1 MEVYIMDE
9 QLKDIHLPHRD
20 GEPVFRI
27 GVIEGQ
33 EYIDFHVFGEF
44 SVLDSSEKTIISPT
58 TSDLKWRVKIK
69 ESKAGSERFRLI
81 LYESFHRKNIEEKL
95 QIAQQYDPD
104 ARIDIFGGNIF
115 LDDRKINN
123 NTKYV
128 IISGDYGSEMEAKK
142 DFKKFKPE
150 FNPSIIK
157 NTVKEPRGTIEFF
170 DAEYENSGEV
180 KNSFKVVPTKV
191 SNKTRLYGIRSF
203 DTVLQ
208 KEHFEDRVYN
218 GSLEFRL
225 DNNGKI
231 MVISEIPLESY
242 LKRVVFSE
250 IGTDL
255 PLEFS
260 KSLAIVSRSEVMAR
274 VEHKHPGD
282 PYDMCDWG
290 HCLRYYGTE
299 FEDKTIDSAVEET
312 RGQVIFT
319 NGSICDAYFNL
330 ICGGHTEDAKG
341 VWEMDEEP
349 QFHGK
354 YDWKKVPKEFNSL
367 QDEEVVRKWI
377 LSRPDAWCNLRGAEV
392 PKSLEK
398 YKKYFRWEVDY
409 ARQELEQLIYKKTG
423 EDIGILFDIVPLR
436 RGRSGRLKEIEL
448 IGSLKNYRIRDELNI
463 RETLAQSYLESSC
476 FIVEK
481 ELDQIGT
488 PISFTLVGAGQGHGV
503 GMCKTGGA
511 MMAIDGYKSEDILKH
526 YFEDCDIRSIYEK
539 KKDK

>member
-1 MEVYIMDE
+1 MEE
-9 QLKDIHLPHRD
+9 NLKDIHLNHIN
-20 GEPVFRI
+20 GEPIFRI
-27 GVIEGQ
+27 GIIEGQ
-33 EYIDFHVFGEF
+33 EFIDFNVLGEF
-44 SVLDSSEKTIISPT
+44 TVMDSSEKVIIPETNSR
-58 TSDLKWRVKIK
+58 LKWRVKIK

-81 LYESFHRKNIEEKL
+81 LYESFNRERIEEKL
-95 QIAQQYDPD
+95 KLTHQYDPD
-104 ARIDIFGGNIF
+104 AAIEILGGNIF
-115 LDDRKINN
+115 LDEQKINN

-128 IISGDYGSEMEAKK
+128 IISGEYASELEAKK

-150 FNPSIIK
+150 FNPSILK
-157 NTVKEPRGTIEFF
+157 DTVKEPRGILEFF
-170 DAEYENSGEV
+170 DAEYENSGES
-180 KNSFKVVPTKV
+180 KNFFKVIPSKTSTKT
-191 SNKTRLYGIRSF
+191 KLYNIHSY
-203 DTVLQ
+203 DEVLQ
-208 KEHFEDRVYN
+208 KEHYEDRVYN
-218 GSLEFRL
+218 SSLEFRI
-225 DNNGKI
+225 DNNGKL

-255 PLEFS
+255 PIEFS
-260 KSLAIVSRSEVMAR
+260 KSLAIVSRSEVLAR

-290 HCLRYYGTE
+290 HCLRYYGID
-299 FEDKTIDSAVEET
+299 FEDKNIDVAVEET

-319 NGSICDAYFNL
+319 KNVICDAYFNL

-354 YDWKKVPKEFNSL
+354 YDWKKVPKEFSSL

-377 LSRPDAWCNLRGAEV
+377 LSRPDAWCNLKGSDV

-409 ARQELEQLIYKKTG
+409 SRQELEQLIYKKTG

-448 IGSLKNYRIRDELNI
+448 IGSLKNYMIRNELNI
-463 RETLAQSYLESSC
+463 RESLAQDYLESSC
-476 FIVEK
+476 FIVEN

-503 GMCKTGGA
+503 GMCKTGA
-511 MMAIDGYKSEDILKH
+511 VMMAIDGFKWQKILQH

-539 KKDK
+539 VKG